1 VADGSVAVVFGGPSP
16 EHDISILTGLLA
28 ERVLRDA
35 GVDVTPLYWTRTG
48 DWVLCPPGQEGKDF
62 LDGAPKGGREL
73 MLQMGAGILT
83 KKGLGSAKPLALDAA
98 LNCCHGGAGENGGLN
113 AVFDQLGIPLT
124 GGPPPLAALGMDK
137 LAFGAV
143 LAAGGVPTLARAV
156 VAGADPG
163 FPGPYIVKPRFGG
176 SSIGIEVVEDL
187 ATARALATSSPLM
200 RSGAVVEPFHAGA
213 QDLTLAF
220 RTHPALQV
228 SLLEKTL
235 SPAGGEG
242 IYSYEQKYLSSQGLA
257 RRRASCRRRCRPR
270 SPPRPSG
277 SPGSSSPRPGS
288 GACAGWTSC
297 WWTACCTSTRSTP
310 SRGRWACTCGRPRS
324 SPLICC
330 SARSRRRGGRR
341 GTPAALSSRVRPCA
355 RPVGS
360 PASSANSARDGRR
373 AAPGPARRSGWR
385 TPSGGYANC
394 HKASSGCS
402 TSTSC

>member
-1 VADGSVAVVFGGPSP
+1 
-16 EHDISILTGLLA
+16 
-28 ERVLRDA
+28 
-35 GVDVTPLYWTRTG
+35 
-48 DWVLCPPGQEGKDF
+48 
-62 LDGAPKGGREL
+62 
-73 MLQMGAGILT
+73 
-83 KKGLGSAKPLALDAA
+83 
-98 LNCCHGGAGENGGLN
+98 
-113 AVFDQLGIPLT
+113 
-124 GGPPPLAALGMDK
+124 
-137 LAFGAV
+137 
-143 LAAGGVPTLARAV
+143 

-200 RSGAVVEPFHAGA
+200 RSGAVVEPFHASA
-213 QDLTLAF
+213 QDLTQAF

-242 IYSYEQKYLSSQGLA
+242 IYSYNQKYLASQGLA
-257 RRRASCRRRCRPR
+257 SAPRELPAQVPAEVTAEAERLAGLVVAATGIRGLCRLDFLQVD
-270 SPPRPSG
+270 G
-277 SPGSSSPRPGS
+277 VLYVNEINTIPGSMGLYLWPAEVKP
-288 GACAGWTSC
+288 AD
-297 WWTACCTSTRSTP
+297 
-310 SRGRWACTCGRPRS
+310 
-324 SPLICC
+324 LLL
-330 SARSRRRGGRR
+330 ARSRRRGGRR
-341 GTPAALSSRVRPCA
+341 GTPAAPSSRVRPCA